1 MNFQKVYCI
10 LKTISKQIF
19 CHIDFTMSKKST
31 TIKLKVN
38 YHQVDQ
44 MGIVHHAQYAYFL
57 EQARIDWLHRQGV
70 SYASLEQSKILLPLT
85 EISIAYKRPLR
96 FDEIFFVHT
105 RLDIFEPYFVV
116 FSYRIEN
123 EQGKV
128 ITTASTRL
136 VFVDG
141 ETMRAMKCPSFLLD
155 KFTF

>member
-10 LKTISKQIF
+10 LKTISVHII
-19 CHIDFTMSKKST
+19 CNIDFTMRKKNT
-31 TIKLKVN
+31 TIKLRVN

-57 EQARIDWLHRQGV
+57 EQARIDWLHHLGV
-70 SYASLEQSKILLPLT
+70 SYASLENKQILLPLT

-96 FDEIFFVHT
+96 FDDLFFVHT
-105 RLDIFEPYFVV
+105 TLETFESHFVV

-123 EQGKV
+123 EQGKQ

-141 ETMRAMKCPSFLLD
+141 STMRAMKCPPFLLD
-155 KFTF
+155 KFNF